1 MEANNV
7 ICEFPADECFE
18 SYARSML
25 KNQTQCEP
33 LGSNITS
40 RNCENPM
47 ELKNAFTIL
56 KQALKDLGAKY
67 LVFSPLF
74 PSKREKNV

>member
-1 MEANNV
+1 
-7 ICEFPADECFE
+7 
-18 SYARSML
+18 
-25 KNQTQCEP
+25 
-33 LGSNITS
+33 
-40 RNCENPM
+40 M

-67 LVFSPLF
+67 LDFFPLF